1 MTLFEAIELDRAGD
15 LPAAASAYEAC
26 LIEGRELP
34 EAMANL
40 MALYFQSTD
49 YGVWSGSGLDLAFV
63 RHAGERLGQL
73 IQDAEQDELRWSE
86 VGFWARYIKWA
97 DWGEVFSIEECREFM
112 RRDPANIEP
121 AFHLYALTGERE
133 ADALRLLHPK
143 GGLPTVRA
151 SYVSAVVQSAMDV
164 RKGRGVRPD
173 VPVKEQK

>member
-15 LPAAASAYEAC
+15 LPAAASVYEAC
-26 LIEGRELP
+26 IIEGRDLP
-34 EAMANL
+34 QAMANL

-63 RHAGERLGQL
+63 RHAGERLWQL

-97 DWGEVFSIEECREFM
+97 DWGDVFSIEDCREFM
-112 RRDPANIEP
+112 RRDPANTEP

-133 ADALRLLHPK
+133 ADALRLLHPG
-143 GGLPTVRA
+143 GGLPTVRE
-151 SYVSAVVQSAMDV
+151 SYVSAVVESAMVV
-164 RKGRGVRPD
+164 RKGRGVHPD
-173 VPVKEQK
+173 VAMKGQK